1 MPRHASSSVSELGRL
16 LPLFR
21 MPMARLSANTA
32 ITLTTHMT
40 APPMDITARAGLTTA
55 CSLALAPGTDGV
67 GAVATAGAADGAIV
81 AVMDGAVAVMDTA
94 VVDTATVDGDTTAVV
109 PDTVA

>member
-1 MPRHASSSVSELGRL
+1 
-16 LPLFR
+16 

-32 ITLTTHMT
+32 ITLTTHT
-40 APPMDITARAGLTTA
+40 PAPPMDITVRVGLTTA

-67 GAVATAGAADGAIV
+67 GAVDTVGAADGVIAV
-81 AVMDGAVAVMDTA
+81 VMDGVVVDTMAVADMDTA
-94 VVDTATVDGDTTAVV
+94 VVGTMADV